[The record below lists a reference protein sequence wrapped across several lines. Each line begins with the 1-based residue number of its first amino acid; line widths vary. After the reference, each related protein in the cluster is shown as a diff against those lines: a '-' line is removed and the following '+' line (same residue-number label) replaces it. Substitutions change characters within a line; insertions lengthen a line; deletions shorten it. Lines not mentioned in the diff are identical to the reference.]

1 MALSMSSLVPGV
13 GEIMADDATVA
24 DGATAVAGASVEIG
38 VEVGARDDVG
48 TGAAESEGDGVG
60 VCPKALMT
68 STQEARNPRSDVF
81 IIVL

>member
-1 MALSMSSLVPGV
+1 MALSMSSLLPGV
-13 GEIMADDATVA
+13 AEIAADDATVA
-24 DGATAVAGASVEIG
+24 DGATAVAGASVAIG

-48 TGAAESEGDGVG
+48 AGAAESEGDAMG

-68 STQEARNPRSDVF
+68 STQDARNPRSDVF

>member
-13 GEIMADDATVA
+13 GEIMADDATVV
-24 DGATAVAGASVEIG
+24 DGATAVAGATVAIG
-38 VEVGARDDVG
+38 VEAGARDDVG
-48 TGAAESEGDGVG
+48 AEAAESEGDALG

-68 STQEARNPRSDVF
+68 SKEARNPRSDVF

>member
-48 TGAAESEGDGVG
+48 AEAAESEGDTVG